1 MPRHGGLWG
10 LPAAAPQGPS
20 SRAQGLLCLWT
31 ELQRHVQGMP
41 VLGGLKEKILAM
53 PESLLVAQ
61 PSQTG

>member
-31 ELQRHVQGMP
+31 VNYKDMC
-41 VLGGLKEKILAM
+41 KECWC
-53 PESLLVAQ
+53 
-61 PSQTG
+61 